1 MAKAFSNIV
10 TMKGVIYQIKNEEN
24 GKIYIGSTTDW
35 ERRKSRHIKDLKN
48 GNHHNIIVQRAWEK
62 YGEEAFNFEI
72 LEKVD
77 NPKQRE
83 QEILDNR
90 KPFWDNGGYNISSS
104 ASGGDL
110 ISNHP
115 NKEEIEKRRNEA
127 TRKRFANMTE
137 KERKEKY
144 GHEKENNGN
153 WKGGVYKEK
162 MTCDC
167 GNRKDYTAEKCEEC
181 YDKSGKN
188 NPFYGKSHSEEA
200 KQKIRETKKGEYNGN
215 QNKRV
220 TNGKEVFDSLSE
232 AARSENVSAGAIH
245 NRLNKETFSKWEY
258 V

>member
-1 MAKAFSNIV
+1 
-10 TMKGVIYQIKNEEN
+10 MKGVIYQIKNKKN
-24 GKIYIGSTTDW
+24 GKVYIGSTTDW

-48 GNHHNIIVQRAWEK
+48 GNHHNITVQRAWEK

-83 QEILDNR
+83 QEILDNQ

-110 ISNHP
+110 ITNHP
-115 NKEEIEKRRNEA
+115 NREEIEKRRNEA

-153 WKGGVYKEK
+153 WKGGKTY
-162 MTCDC
+162 CDC
-167 GNRKDYTAEKCEEC
+167 GNKKNLEAEKCEEC

-188 NPFYGKSHSEEA
+188 NPFYGKSHTEEA
-200 KQKIRETKKGEYNGN
+200 KQKIREAKKGEYNGS

-220 TNGKEVFDSLSE
+220 TNGEKTFKSLGE

-245 NRLNKETFSKWEY
+245 NRLNKETFPKWEY